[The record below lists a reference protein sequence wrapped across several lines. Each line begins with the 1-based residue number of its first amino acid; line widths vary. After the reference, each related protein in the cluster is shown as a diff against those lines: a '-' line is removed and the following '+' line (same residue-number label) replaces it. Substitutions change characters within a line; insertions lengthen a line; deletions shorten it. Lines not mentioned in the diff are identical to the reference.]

1 MARGAATA
9 DGRKQQRRHHHTG
22 VSREQ
27 LLDAAEDLFGRKGF
41 DKATLREVAEL
52 AEFSVGS
59 VYSFFDGKDDLFRS
73 IFVRRGEQF
82 MAELRAVVDDR
93 SVDPVEQL
101 HALVDLEIGFF
112 RRHPSFGRLYLHHS
126 SATMLN
132 TERDID
138 MLVRDRYEEAMRLQA
153 AVIERGQRQGFL
165 RLGDP
170 EVMARLF
177 SGLISA
183 YQALDPQV
191 VDPGPKAR
199 ERYPLGQLHEMVAA
213 AFARP
218 AASRKRSRTR

>member
-9 DGRKQQRRHHHTG
+9 DSRKQQRRHHHHG
-22 VSREQ
+22 VSRDQ
-27 LLDAAEDLFGRKGF
+27 LLDAAEELFGRKGF

-59 VYSFFDGKDDLFRS
+59 VYSFFASKDDLFRS

-82 MAELRAVVDDR
+82 MAELHAVVDDR
-93 SVDPVEQL
+93 GVGPVEQL

-112 RRHPSFGRLYLHHS
+112 RRHPSFGRLYLRHS

-153 AVIERGQRQGFL
+153 AVIERGQRQGFF

-191 VDPGPKAR
+191 VDGNPKAH
-199 ERYPLGQLHEMVAA
+199 ERYPLGQLHEMIEA
-213 AFARP
+213 AFASKP
-218 AASRKRSRTR
+218 AKKRGRDR